1 MTRRAALVALVTALG
16 CASDA
21 PTTPSPSPGANSG
34 AWTGTATDAVNGS
47 GTLSLDL
54 TELTVDADR
63 SLLGGTWRADFPPP
77 GRGGSG
83 IVAGLRTGSAV
94 QLALQPSTP
103 LPCPTGAFASTGGT
117 YSATALTL
125 SDATIAGRYT
135 YQTCESAVPGS
146 LTVRRP

>member
-1 MTRRAALVALVTALG
+1 MTRAVVIFALVISLG
-16 CASDA
+16 CASEA

-34 AWTGTATDAVNGS
+34 AWTGTANDAVNGL

-63 SLLGGTWRADFPPP
+63 SLLGGTWRADFPSP

-83 IVAGLRTGSAV
+83 IVAGLRNGSAI

-103 LPCPTGAFASTGGT
+103 LPCPPGPFASIGGT

-125 SDATIAGRYT
+125 SDATISGRYT